1 MCNAIKLEMFTS
13 GCVWAGVDKYLYLYF
28 STREITLRH
37 NNHFKKIFGEVIE
50 VAIDVDIDVVI
61 DVDMS

>member
-1 MCNAIKLEMFTS
+1 MCNAIKLEMFNS

-28 STREITLRH
+28 STREITLRQY
-37 NNHFKKIFGEVIE
+37 NHFKKIFWEVI
-50 VAIDVDIDVVI
+50 DVEIEAVI

>member
-1 MCNAIKLEMFTS
+1 M
-13 GCVWAGVDKYLYLYF
+13 WAGVDKYLYLYF

-50 VAIDVDIDVVI
+50 VVIDVDIDVII